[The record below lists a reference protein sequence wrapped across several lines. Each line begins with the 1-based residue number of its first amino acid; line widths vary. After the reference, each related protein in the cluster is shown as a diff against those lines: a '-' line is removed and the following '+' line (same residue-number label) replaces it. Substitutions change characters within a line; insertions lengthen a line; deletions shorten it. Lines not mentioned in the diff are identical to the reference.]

1 VLIITACDN
10 KDLGRYVDPH
20 IGGVSIL
27 TTLPTTVDRPHSMVR
42 VYPVTKPG
50 LDRYL
55 SDKIYGF
62 ALNMPAYRMGHVTDI
77 MPTQGEI
84 SLNRDSDASF
94 YDHDQEE
101 VHPWYQRVYLEDKGI
116 NAECTTTERA
126 VLYRFTFSKKDSC
139 NLIFRSAGHA
149 LFKIISDSI
158 VTGWEEFK
166 GSRQYF
172 YAKFSKGFSRYGTF
186 SRDSL
191 CHTLTMKE
199 GQGIG
204 VIVSFK
210 RLQVPIEV
218 RIGISYIDA
227 SQARDNLIRET
238 NEKSFDK
245 VVSDSHRIWT
255 NTLNL
260 IRVEGGT
267 EKQKRIFYTCLYRAS
282 ERMVDISEYGRYY
295 SGYDH
300 QIHSDNGRPF
310 YVDDWLWDT
319 FRGLHPLWT
328 ILAPGQQGDMVQSYV
343 DIYEQSG
350 WIPGFPQFYG
360 DFPAMIGFHSAAL
373 VLDTYQKGICNF
385 DIEKAYEGLKKNA
398 MEATMLPWRNGPA
411 CYLDSFYYKHGWY
424 PALPE
429 GSVEPVSLVDGFE
442 KRQAVSLSL
451 ADSYDSWCLAQLAK
465 ALKKPKDYKYF
476 MRRSQN
482 YRKVFNPKTGFM
494 APKMANG
501 KWVEP
506 FDPQLSGGIG
516 SRMYFTENNTWIWS
530 FNVLHDIPGLIKLMG
545 GNDKFVDRLDEL
557 FNEPTEIAKWQFM
570 GRFPD
575 ASGLNGM
582 FPAGNEPSF
591 HVPYLYDYAGKP
603 WKTQR
608 RIREIMK
615 LWFDD
620 TPLGFPGDEDG
631 GAMSSWYIFSAM
643 GFYPVTPGSGLY
655 AIGSPFFKK
664 ITITLPSG
672 KKFCIQ
678 AKNCSEK
685 NKYIQSAR
693 LNGKNFNRA
702 WIKHSEIMTGGTL
715 EFQMGETPN
724 KNWGV
729 NP

>member
-1 VLIITACDN
+1 
-10 KDLGRYVDPH
+10 
-20 IGGVSIL
+20 
-27 TTLPTTVDRPHSMVR
+27 
-42 VYPVTKPG
+42 
-50 LDRYL
+50 
-55 SDKIYGF
+55 
-62 ALNMPAYRMGHVTDI
+62 
-77 MPTQGEI
+77 
-84 SLNRDSDASF
+84 
-94 YDHDQEE
+94 
-101 VHPWYQRVYLEDKGI
+101 
-116 NAECTTTERA
+116 
-126 VLYRFTFSKKDSC
+126 
-139 NLIFRSAGHA
+139 
-149 LFKIISDSI
+149 
-158 VTGWEEFK
+158 
-166 GSRQYF
+166 
-172 YAKFSKGFSRYGTF
+172 
-186 SRDSL
+186 
-191 CHTLTMKE
+191 
-199 GQGIG
+199 
-204 VIVSFK
+204 
-210 RLQVPIEV
+210 
-218 RIGISYIDA
+218 
-227 SQARDNLIRET
+227 
-238 NEKSFDK
+238 
-245 VVSDSHRIWT
+245 
-255 NTLNL
+255 
-260 IRVEGGT
+260 
-267 EKQKRIFYTCLYRAS
+267 
-282 ERMVDISEYGRYY
+282 
-295 SGYDH
+295 
-300 QIHSDNGRPF
+300 
-310 YVDDWLWDT
+310 
-319 FRGLHPLWT
+319 
-328 ILAPGQQGDMVQSYV
+328 
-343 DIYEQSG
+343 
-350 WIPGFPQFYG
+350 
-360 DFPAMIGFHSAAL
+360 
-373 VLDTYQKGICNF
+373 
-385 DIEKAYEGLKKNA
+385 
-398 MEATMLPWRNGPA
+398 
-411 CYLDSFYYKHGWY
+411 
-424 PALPE
+424 
-429 GSVEPVSLVDGFE
+429 
-442 KRQAVSLSL
+442 
-451 ADSYDSWCLAQLAK
+451 
-465 ALKKPKDYKYF
+465 
-476 MRRSQN
+476 
-482 YRKVFNPKTGFM
+482 M